1 VKAYGLTFLRLT
13 VGALYLLHA
22 YRLLTVVTPGGTAS
36 FVARHLALDYP
47 RLGGWVLIALYGVGG
62 LMILA
67 GVLTRGAAAATALVT
82 ALVLVRVHVPP
93 HGLLQNGGLIQSGTV
108 DVFEYGML
116 LVVATVAL
124 LMLGSGPVAL
134 RPSR

>member
-1 VKAYGLTFLRLT
+1 VKAYGLTILRLT

-22 YRLLTVVTPGGTAS
+22 YRLLTVVTPGGAAS
-36 FVARHLALDYP
+36 FVAQQFALDYP
-47 RLGGWVLIALYGVGG
+47 RLGGWMLIAIYGVGG

-82 ALVLVRVHVPP
+82 AVVLVRVHVPP
-93 HGLLQNGGLIQSGTV
+93 PDLLQSGALIQAGTV
-108 DVFEYGML
+108 GLFEYGVL
-116 LVVATVAL
+116 LVVATVVL
-124 LMLGSGPVAL
+124 LMLGSGPAAL

>member
-1 VKAYGLTFLRLT
+1 MKAYGLTFLRLT

-22 YRLLTVVTPGGTAS
+22 YRLLTVVTPGGAAS
-36 FVARHLALDYP
+36 FVARQLALDYP
-47 RLGGWVLIALYGVGG
+47 RLGGWMLIALYSVGG
-62 LMILA
+62 LLILV

-82 ALVLVRVHVPP
+82 AVVLVRVHVPP
-93 HGLLQNGGLIQSGTV
+93 HDLLQNGALIQPGTV
-108 DVFEYGML
+108 ALFEYGVL

-124 LMLGSGPVAL
+124 LMLGSGPAAL